1 MITKRAVMEKDNKQ
15 TLLEK
20 EFLATFLKELM
31 PGILHNFANPLNG
44 IMGRSKLLQR
54 RIDAFFKNMREQHPE
69 AADLLS
75 EEFEKIKNDVRS
87 INNESD
93 AFFRMFRDISAKF
106 YALAAR
112 EEERISLSQMLAA
125 EMRFADFYLEF
136 KHEIT
141 KALEIDREIPE
152 IKGYA
157 AELSLSFWR
166 LIRFAMVS
174 ALRSKKKEF
183 FLSTGH
189 DRENIIVLI
198 KYSSKESESPS
209 DRPNAGVEAATEIL
223 KQYSAGVQLSGE
235 KGINEIRVEIPY
247 HHGAAE
253 LKI

>member
-1 MITKRAVMEKDNKQ
+1 MEKDNKQ
-15 TLLEK
+15 TFLEK

-54 RIDAFFKNMREQHPE
+54 RIDAFSKNMREHHPE

-75 EEFEKIKNDVRS
+75 EEIEKIKNDVRS

-189 DRENIIVLI
+189 DHENIIVLI
-198 KYSSKESESPS
+198 KYSSKESES
-209 DRPNAGVEAATEIL
+209 NAGVEAATEIL
-223 KQYSAGVQLSGE
+223 KQYSAGIQLSGE

-247 HHGAAE
+247 HNGAAE

>member
-1 MITKRAVMEKDNKQ
+1 MITKRTVMEKDNKQ

-174 ALRSKKKEF
+174 ALRSKKRNF
-183 FLSTGH
+183 FS
-189 DRENIIVLI
+189 RPVMIVKTSLF
-198 KYSSKESESPS
+198 
-209 DRPNAGVEAATEIL
+209 
-223 KQYSAGVQLSGE
+223 
-235 KGINEIRVEIPY
+235 
-247 HHGAAE
+247 
-253 LKI
+253 